1 MYMPNY
7 HLSKDGYDELPEV
20 LASRGFKK
28 VALIGGER
36 ALKAVSGKIKDA
48 LKGCDVEITGTF
60 VYGVE
65 CTNANIERLKNEP
78 AVKEADVLFGIGGG
92 KALDTTKV
100 LSLRADKPAFS
111 FPTICSNCAAMTAIA
126 VVYDESG
133 RVESYE
139 FPKSP
144 SDIFIDLK
152 IIAEAPDIYFWA
164 GIGDGI
170 SKQAEVL
177 SASKGD
183 DLSHMA
189 RLGVGIAKTCE
200 EPFLKW
206 GKEGLEDVKHNRVS
220 RAVEEIALDV
230 LVSTGYVSNLTNQPD
245 FYYNS
250 YIAHIFFD
258 AACLIPRE
266 GEYLHGEVVSF
277 GVMVLHAYDDNE
289 AELEK
294 IARFNQSLGLPIT
307 LEDVGLT
314 ADDLDEMMTFVPE
327 TTEYKRSSKNISP
340 EKIKAAALKADAFGR
355 SLK

>member
-36 ALKAVSGKIKDA
+36 ALKAASGKIKEA
-48 LKGCDVEITGTF
+48 LEGTDVEITGTF

-126 VVYDESG
+126 VVYDEAG

-177 SASKGD
+177 SSSEGD

-200 EPFLKW
+200 APFLKW
-206 GKEGLEDVKHNRVS
+206 GKEGLDDVKHNRVS

-307 LEDVGLT
+307 LEDVGLKPE
-314 ADDLDEMMTFVPE
+314 DLDEMMTFVPE
-327 TTEYKRSSKNISP
+327 TTEYKRSSKTISI

-355 SLK
+355 SLT